1 MTVYVDDM
9 FMKATVP
16 NGGRTVT
23 GEWCHMQADTRE
35 ELDAMADKIG
45 LRRSW
50 IQYPYDD
57 VKRHYDVTRPR
68 RAAAVAAGAVEVG
81 MLDLARMRAKWR
93 AARRAAQST
102 GPCGVPH
109 PYAGRPCSRPA
120 GHPASE
126 GHGNDQVAWLATEP
140 TEQEGER

>member
-9 FMKATVP
+9 FKPARVR
-16 NGGRTVT
+16 NGHRSVT

-50 IQYPYDD
+50 IQYPDDD

-68 RAAAVAAGAVEVG
+68 RAAAVAAGAIELTMRELS
-81 MLDLARMRAKWR
+81 MLRKQWR
-93 AARRAAQST
+93 EERRARNGS
-102 GPCGVPH
+102 
-109 PYAGRPCSRPA
+109 
-120 GHPASE
+120 
-126 GHGNDQVAWLATEP
+126 
-140 TEQEGER
+140 